1 MTNTEGGDY
10 LAREVERAKQHF
22 IDLLGNLPEPIRC
35 LDEHAPEAVA
45 GYMRT
50 RDFIYAGPDTG
61 GLDLKTKELIYV
73 VLDTATGN
81 LAGAKNHLG
90 AAMRAGLT
98 VRELAQALVQVMT
111 VCGITTWGQTGYKV
125 LDHAAEIER
134 KNPAGFGRNERQT
147 GRKDEC

>member
-1 MTNTEGGDY
+1 MSRDDPGFD
-10 LAREVERAKQHF
+10 LDSEVARAKKHF
-22 IDLLGNLPEPIRC
+22 VDLLGELPGPIAS
-35 LDEHAPEAVA
+35 LETHAPQALA

-50 RDFIYAGPDTG
+50 RDFIYTDVDEG

-98 VRELAQALVQVMT
+98 VPELAQALIQVMT
-111 VCGITTWGQTGYKV
+111 VCGITTWGQTGYFV
-125 LDHAAEIER
+125 LDHAADLAA
-134 KNPAGFGRNERQT
+134 KTTNE
-147 GRKDEC
+147 DI